1 MPHHIS
7 IRRKVEFSDTDMAG
21 IVHFSNYFRYVELA
35 EAALFEQA
43 DYPLIVRSGNRAEG
57 WPRVRASCDF
67 REPLHFGDEVEVRLK
82 VNELKI
88 KAIEYKFRIYR
99 IVPDTEPLLAAK
111 GKMTTIFAR
120 IFGEGQMESAP
131 LPQELIDK
139 IKPPDSGISG

>member
-1 MPHHIS
+1 MLQQVS

-43 DYPLIVRSGNRAEG
+43 GYPLIVRSGNRAEG

-67 REPLHFGDEVEVRLK
+67 REPLHFGDEIEINLK

-99 IVPDTEPLLAAK
+99 LVPNHEPLLAAK
-111 GKMTTIFAR
+111 GKMATIFAR
-120 IFGEGQMESAP
+120 ILGEGRMESAP
-131 LPQELIDK
+131 LPQALVEK
-139 IKPPDSGISG
+139 IRAAD